1 MVDEL
6 SSLLDMFQSFKK
18 SGRSATLTMS
28 TKGGEAT
35 KVKLEVE
42 LDDAKPSPPLS
53 SPSTSAA
60 SAPSLPGCQAA
71 KGRHRPRGSEARRAK
86 ANARAARH
94 RAFQALPFYWR
105 KCSAPS
111 STPDRPPPRRPLH
124 IHPSPSDENRR
135 QILTVDR
142 KAGSQPTFSQ
152 LDGDGDLPPDCPRC
166 QRQIDL
172 HQRNALKDPRTA
184 HLLTTLLLAPT
195 SSHVTIVINV
205 SIGYVA
211 KSDLV

>member
-1 MVDEL
+1 
-6 SSLLDMFQSFKK
+6 MFCFK
-18 SGRSATLTMS
+18 TTYLN
-28 TKGGEAT
+28 
-35 KVKLEVE
+35 
-42 LDDAKPSPPLS
+42 
-53 SPSTSAA
+53 A

-152 LDGDGDLPPDCPRC
+152 LDGDGDLPPNCPTC
-166 QRQIDL
+166 QRQIDSI
-172 HQRNALKDPRTA
+172 
-184 HLLTTLLLAPT
+184 APENRIPGSKNCSPPHNPAT
-195 SSHVTIVINV
+195 CANIKPCNNCDKCFHRICCEE
-205 SIGYVA
+205 
-211 KSDLV
+211 

>member
-6 SSLLDMFQSFKK
+6 SSLIDMFQSFKK

-35 KVKLEVE
+35 KVKLEVK

-53 SPSTSAA
+53 SSSTA
-60 SAPSLPGCQAA
+60 SAPSLPGYQAA
-71 KGRHRPRGSEARRAK
+71 EDRHRPRGSEARRAK

-105 KCSAPS
+105 KCSAPP
-111 STPDRPPPRRPLH
+111 STPDPPPPRRPLH
-124 IHPSPSDENRR
+124 IHPSPTDEKRR

-142 KAGSQPTFSQ
+142 KAGYQPTFSQ
-152 LDGDGDLPPDCPRC
+152 LDGEEDLPPDCPTCQGQRDSIAPENRIPGSKNCSPPHNPATCTNIKPCNNCDKCFHRIRC
-166 QRQIDL
+166 EE
-172 HQRNALKDPRTA
+172 
-184 HLLTTLLLAPT
+184 
-195 SSHVTIVINV
+195 
-205 SIGYVA
+205 
-211 KSDLV
+211 